1 VASNS
6 IAWIDP
12 LAIDSAKALEW
23 IAKSVAKGQLQ
34 GKHRSQRLSS
44 GYEFSQYRPY
54 VQGDDLRLIDWKM
67 YAKTDKY
74 YIKQSDVERDHDLHC
89 IIDNSRSMMY
99 EENNWSKLL
108 FAKLLTACITYVIA
122 QQGDAFS
129 WTSTDQRFPNAL
141 GMQHWKNSIHALH
154 QLSYSDGSLN
164 SELNPESN
172 KVYLWLTDLYQDL
185 NDIRSKVNSLKHN
198 NTELIVFH
206 LIGEQEESLDFGNN
220 TTFIDLENEQ
230 KVQMNPKEYLKE
242 YREKLDAHMSACKKV
257 FYGNGINYQKAY
269 INQPIQMVLRSFLES
284 YNKSLI

>member
-1 VASNS
+1 MASNS

-129 WTSTDQRFPNAL
+129 WTTTDQIFPNAL

-154 QLSYSDGSLN
+154 QLSASDGSLN

-172 KVYLWLTDLYQDL
+172 KVYLWLTDLYHDI
-185 NDIRSKVNSLKHN
+185 DAIRSKVNSLKHN

-230 KVQMNPKEYLKE
+230 QVQMNPKEYLKE
-242 YREKLDAHMSACKKV
+242 YREKLEAHMSACKKI

-269 INQPIQMVLRSFLES
+269 INRPVQIVVRSFLES